1 VTRHPRTP
9 ERPRPARI
17 ASEDPDE
24 QEVARYAAL
33 LPDPKP
39 DDVLVER
46 VWRKM
51 QHREPRRASWV
62 SSATAV
68 TALMVLSVAGT
79 ALWFRPHGVRVDADR
94 RAEVLL
100 SQGGVFL
107 SAPGLRWTPAQPG
120 DAVAAGG
127 TLRSDPAGISLVG
140 VPAVAALLVGR
151 SADLAVQ
158 SVAPSTVLLLQ
169 RGEVAAR
176 VIKRPA
182 DHPFSIRA
190 GDFTVTV
197 VGTIFSVRNDDGV
210 VEVRVT
216 EGAVAVEGRGGHW
229 RVDAGHRWS
238 SADSDQSPAGQVAPQ
253 QAMLLLA
260 ATSMPPSKELPGLF
274 AELSRSEQAPPPA
287 APAPSPGHSAS
298 EGHLE
303 PAVRP
308 AVIPLGA
315 GVPPEVPPGETSHER
330 RLVATPTPTANSTAT
345 PTPIP
350 TPTASPAATSTTTAI
365 PAPIPTATGI
375 QSGPLTPALSP
386 AGERESA
393 AAPPP
398 LVLPSAPPSRDYVA
412 EALELERH
420 GDLRG
425 AEESLKRAL
434 ASPDARHDLALYQLA
449 LLRQRRLNDPEGAL
463 QALDRYRELYPR
475 GSLRQEVDLSV
486 VEVDHTL
493 GRTEAALAESTAF
506 LTRYPQSERA
516 DEVRLLRGDIL
527 RQRGDCAKASA
538 EYRAVSGGPSLDDAL
553 YYWAYCQRQLGA
565 NASATEA
572 LRRYL
577 ARFPAGRHA
586 GAAREA
592 LGQ

>member
-1 VTRHPRTP
+1 LTRDPRTP
-9 ERPRPARI
+9 ERPRPAQI

-39 DDVLVER
+39 DDALVER

-51 QHREPRRASWV
+51 QYREPRRASWV
-62 SSATAV
+62 VGYASAV
-68 TALMVLSVAGT
+68 TALIVLSVVGAT
-79 ALWFRPHGVRVDADR
+79 LWFHPHGVRVEADR

-100 SQGGVFL
+100 SEGGVFR
-107 SAPGLRWTPAQPG
+107 SAPGLRWAPAQPG
-120 DAVAAGG
+120 DAIGAGAN
-127 TLRSDPAGISLVG
+127 LRSDSSGMSLLR

-151 SADLAVQ
+151 SADLELS
-158 SVAPSTVLLLQ
+158 SVAPRTALLLQ

-216 EGAVAVEGRGGHW
+216 EGTVGVDGRGGHW
-229 RVDAGHRWS
+229 QVDAGHLWS
-238 SADSDQSPAGQVAPQ
+238 SAVSAQALAGQVPPK

-260 ATSMPPSKELPGLF
+260 ATSVPPSTELPGLF
-274 AELSRSEQAPPPA
+274 ADLSRSQPPSLPAAPSAAPSLGPVPSDAEHLKPAVIPLGGGALPEWVRPGEPLPHERRRGAPESDEADPLVARLDNPPAAGAPAVVVPRRSEAPAELPAELQAPPPA
-287 APAPSPGHSAS
+287 AP
-298 EGHLE
+298 
-303 PAVRP
+303 
-308 AVIPLGA
+308 
-315 GVPPEVPPGETSHER
+315 VPV
-330 RLVATPTPTANSTAT
+330 
-345 PTPIP
+345 
-350 TPTASPAATSTTTAI
+350 PAAT
-365 PAPIPTATGI
+365 PA
-375 QSGPLTPALSP
+375 
-386 AGERESA
+386 
-393 AAPPP
+393 
-398 LVLPSAPPSRDYVA
+398 RDYLA

-420 GDLRG
+420 GELRE
-425 AEESLKRAL
+425 AEERLNRAL

-449 LLRQRRLNDPEGAL
+449 LLRQRRLNDPQGAL

-493 GRTEAALAESTAF
+493 GRTEAALAESAAF
-506 LTRYPQSERA
+506 LSRYPQSERT

-538 EYRAVSGGPSLDDAL
+538 EYRAVGAGPALDDAL

-565 NASATEA
+565 NDAATEA

-577 ARFPAGRHA
+577 NRFPAGRHA
-586 GAAREA
+586 DAARTA